1 MFFIIDTNVKTF
13 QIVYNISRLFL
24 FKLAIHQQLILPMD
38 GYALI
43 TGAGKGIGRAMALQ
57 LGQKGHNLL
66 LVSRSKSDLQS
77 LATQLK
83 TEYNVK
89 VEYLAI
95 DLSIKDAALNVY
107 NWVNTIAV
115 PVSILINNA
124 GHGLWGDFEA
134 LPLEGQTAMMQ
145 VNMNALVELSHL
157 FIPLLKQQKQAH
169 ILNIASTAAYQAV
182 PVLAVYSATKAFV
195 LSFSRA
201 LRYELKNT
209 RVAVSC
215 LSPGPTDTGFAK
227 RAGMEALAELAEKFN
242 MQADDVARIG
252 LKGMFH
258 KKAEIVPGLLNRL
271 SVFGVRHIP
280 KSFSESIAANLYKH

>member
-1 MFFIIDTNVKTF
+1 
-13 QIVYNISRLFL
+13 
-24 FKLAIHQQLILPMD
+24 MD

-43 TGAGKGIGRAMALQ
+43 TGAGKGIGRSIALQ
-57 LGQKGHNLL
+57 LAQKGHNLL
-66 LVSRSKSDLQS
+66 LVSRSESDLKS
-77 LATQLK
+77 LATQLITDHEIK
-83 TEYNVK
+83 I
-89 VEYLAI
+89 EYLAI
-95 DLSIKDAALNVY
+95 DLSVNGAALKIF
-107 NWVNTIAV
+107 NWVASLTV
-115 PVSILINNA
+115 PISILINNA

-134 LPLEGQTAMMQ
+134 LPLDGQTNMMQ

-169 ILNIASTAAYQAV
+169 LLNIASTAAYQSV

-201 LRYELKNT
+201 LRYELKDSPI
-209 RVAVSC
+209 AVSC

-252 LKGMFH
+252 LKGMFN

-280 KSFSESIAANLYKH
+280 KSFSERIAANLYKH

>member
-1 MFFIIDTNVKTF
+1 
-13 QIVYNISRLFL
+13 
-24 FKLAIHQQLILPMD
+24 MD

-43 TGAGKGIGRAMALQ
+43 TGAGKGIGREMALQ
-57 LGQKGHNLL
+57 LAQKGYNLL
-66 LVSRSKSDLQS
+66 LVSRSGSDLQS
-77 LATQLK
+77 LATQLIADYK
-83 TEYNVK
+83 IE
-89 VEYLAI
+89 VEYLSV
-95 DLSIKDAALNVY
+95 DLSVNGAALTVL

-134 LPLEGQTAMMQ
+134 LPLDGQTNMMQ

-157 FIPLLKQQKQAH
+157 FIPLLKQQKQAN

-201 LRYELKNT
+201 LRYELKDSL
-209 RVAVSC
+209 VAVSC

-252 LKGMFH
+252 LKGMFN
-258 KKAEIVPGLLNRL
+258 KKAEIVPGFLNRL

>member
-1 MFFIIDTNVKTF
+1 
-13 QIVYNISRLFL
+13 
-24 FKLAIHQQLILPMD
+24 MD

-43 TGAGKGIGRAMALQ
+43 TGAGKGIGRALALQ
-57 LGQKGHNLL
+57 LAQNGYNLL
-66 LVSRSKSDLQS
+66 LVSRSEKDLQT
-77 LATQLK
+77 LATQLTADYK
-83 TEYNVK
+83 IK
-89 VEYLAI
+89 VEYLSV
-95 DLSIKDAALNVY
+95 DLSINGAALAVF
-107 NWVNTIAV
+107 NWVTTLSL

-134 LPLEGQTAMMQ
+134 LPLEGQTNMMQ
-145 VNMNALVELSHL
+145 VNMNSLVELSHL

-201 LRYELKNT
+201 LRYELKDT
-209 RVAVSC
+209 TVAVSC

-252 LKGMFH
+252 LKGMFY
-258 KKAEIVPGLLNRL
+258 KKAEIVPGFLNRI

-280 KSFSESIAANLYKH
+280 KSFSEHIAGNLYKH